1 MWLRVAFT
9 GMSVTLWL
17 ALLVQLAT
25 LALLRLGLGR
35 TWLRRP
41 GTILVLASVIYDG
54 VIQVLLSFPSV
65 AQWDTDRY
73 GIASGYEADAALLLS
88 AGMLAY
94 AIGFLVTG
102 RGRRQAPSR
111 ADVAHCTRV
120 LDWRLLAL
128 ASVPLAV
135 LAYEG
140 RGYNDYAVL
149 KAPGMAPSPGPPPSP
164 GVASVFLV
172 IVVTLAA
179 VSFLLRHGPRAMV
192 PVLAVQS
199 LVLAAAGERTPVIA
213 AAAALVICCA
223 AAGMRPSRRQVT
235 VTLVLTALAVV
246 VLSGAKAAGERMVF
260 EQDTGLAGRLSAL
273 RGEVTAPPPVPG
285 TPGVAG
291 QAALRLDGTSFTAA
305 ILQARALGDPLLPAS
320 AVPESLLTAVPKALW
335 PSKPDAGY
343 ALSPYDAEQLDFG
356 LALVNIL
363 PTVPGLYAGYMYP
376 AWLIAFLAFL
386 GLAWGLAERW
396 MLARVTPARLVLL
409 AGAVQAAV
417 SYEGGLPTL
426 ADTMRSAAGIAVMA
440 WGAGALVN
448 RASRAE
454 GKRQYAAAVSDSVLS
469 LYSPRYEIAHIR
481 HLQRLQ

>member
-1 MWLRVAFT
+1 M
-9 GMSVTLWL
+9 
-17 ALLVQLAT
+17 
-25 LALLRLGLGR
+25 
-35 TWLRRP
+35 
-41 GTILVLASVIYDG
+41 
-54 VIQVLLSFPSV
+54 IQVLLSFPSV
-65 AQWDTDRY
+65 AQWDTYRD
-73 GIASGYEADAALLLS
+73 GIAPGYEADAALLLS

-111 ADVAHCTRV
+111 ADVAFCTRV

-140 RGYNDYAVL
+140 RGYNGYAVL
-149 KAPGMAPSPGPPPSP
+149 KAPGSAVPSAPPRAGI
-164 GVASVFLV
+164 VFFV

-235 VTLVLTALAVV
+235 VTLVLTVLAVV

-260 EQDTGLAGRLSAL
+260 EQDTGLAARLSAL

-285 TPGVAG
+285 TPGIAG

-356 LALVNIL
+356 LALVNSCR
-363 PTVPGLYAGYMYP
+363 PCRACTPG
-376 AWLIAFLAFL
+376 
-386 GLAWGLAERW
+386 
-396 MLARVTPARLVLL
+396 TC
-409 AGAVQAAV
+409 
-417 SYEGGLPTL
+417 
-426 ADTMRSAAGIAVMA
+426 
-440 WGAGALVN
+440 
-448 RASRAE
+448 
-454 GKRQYAAAVSDSVLS
+454 
-469 LYSPRYEIAHIR
+469 IR
-481 HLQRLQ
+481 RG